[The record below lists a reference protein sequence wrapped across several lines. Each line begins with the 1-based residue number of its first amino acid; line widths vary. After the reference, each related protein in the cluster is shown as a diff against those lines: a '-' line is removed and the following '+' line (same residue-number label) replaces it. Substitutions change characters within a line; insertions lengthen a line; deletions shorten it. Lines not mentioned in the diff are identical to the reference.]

1 MADIITKIDDNTIS
15 LEKVVPATTVTQR
28 YDYSFLKTQRA
39 TIQADKDR
47 YDALRDAELLEVDTL
62 IAEAEKLGVGVKAE
76 VVVDIVPEVVVEV
89 PP

>member
-1 MADIITKIDDNTIS
+1 MADIITKIDDQTIS
-15 LEKVVPATTVTQR
+15 AEVTIPAKVETRR

-62 IAEAEKLGVGVKAE
+62 IAEADKLGVGVVK
-76 VVVDIVPEVVVEV
+76 VEVVVEA
-89 PP
+89 PAEIIP

>member
-1 MADIITKIDDNTIS
+1 MADIFIKIDDNTIS
-15 LEKVVPATTVTQR
+15 AEVTIPAKVETRR
-28 YDYSFLKTQRA
+28 YDYGFLKQQRL

-62 IAEAEKLGVGVKAE
+62 IAEADKLGVGVPKVEEPPAE
-76 VVVDIVPEVVVEV
+76 II